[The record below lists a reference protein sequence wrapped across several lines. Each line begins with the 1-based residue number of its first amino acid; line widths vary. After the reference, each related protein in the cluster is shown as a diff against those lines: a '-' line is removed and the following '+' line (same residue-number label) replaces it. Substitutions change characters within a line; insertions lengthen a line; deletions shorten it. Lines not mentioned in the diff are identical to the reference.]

1 MGLEQH
7 PLVDAIGE
15 GRKAVS
21 AARGKPLSASSRDSV
36 SPPDDKSPPN
46 GGGGGAGGLPR
57 GPITY
62 VTLSGFIGDGD
73 DPGWFRL
80 YIDET
85 LNAWLAIRRIDV
97 VNQERRKV
105 EGMPAAG
112 VDVVW
117 LAHDAQIS
125 LARRQ
130 PLLDPNGSALS
141 GRRLHGR
148 GGLLRLAT
156 GSTPAVARDR
166 VASSAMA
173 PASAVAGTARRSAW
187 AAGSP
192 DHGSSAAYRRCS
204 SGVSSRAGRER
215 AVAAIAS
222 MRAQTAHG
230 AIRTVPS

>member
-1 MGLEQH
+1 MIGGVQMGLEQH

-97 VNQERRKV
+97 VNQERRQV

-130 PLLDPNGSALS
+130 PLLDPKE
-141 GRRLHGR
+141 
-148 GGLLRLAT
+148 
-156 GSTPAVARDR
+156 ARYLEGDFM
-166 VASSAMA
+166 VASDFSGSDWLDTGGRAR
-173 PASAVAGTARRSAW
+173 SRGVFCDGTSVGCCRNSSKISM
-187 AAGSP
+187 GSGKP
-192 DHGSSAAYRRCS
+192 
-204 SGVSSRAGRER
+204 
-215 AVAAIAS
+215 
-222 MRAQTAHG
+222 
-230 AIRTVPS
+230 